1 MPIAVYDP
9 FVTESGEG
17 TQQHLVASTVNVTV
31 SVSSEVV
38 QGAEDRG
45 RVQQGAEVV
54 TLKES
59 DVGSNMFTGL
69 ISTFR

>member
-9 FVTESGEG
+9 FFEG
-17 TQQHLVASTVNVTV
+17 GVGAQQNLVASIVNVTV

-38 QGAEDRG
+38 PGAVVATRL
-45 RVQQGAEVV
+45 QQGDEVV

-59 DVGSNMFTGL
+59 VVGSKMFTGSL
-69 ISTFR
+69 LAFR